1 MPGPGLRSSSAPIAI
16 PSAPHE
22 TIRSRTLPRVVLI
35 CHTGDR
41 IDTAGL
47 SAWLASTVELCGIV
61 KIDEP
66 RMRLLA
72 RARREL
78 RRVGW
83 LRFFDVLAFR
93 AYYALALARN
103 DARWIEAQIGQL
115 RSRYRGDPGGAEV
128 LEARDPNSK
137 SVASFLKRLQPDLVV
152 ARCKSLLKPEIYGIP
167 ACGTYV
173 LHPGICPEY
182 RNAHGCFWALANRDL
197 KRVGMT
203 MLRVDNGV
211 DTGPVLLQSS
221 CDFDEVHESHV
232 VIQYRV
238 VLENLAPIT
247 DELFAAWCGTS
258 QPLETAARNSR
269 VWGQPWLT
277 AYLKWKHAARA
288 AET

>member
-1 MPGPGLRSSSAPIAI
+1 MRGHRLRSSSAPIARQSGS
-16 PSAPHE
+16 PDTVHSQA
-22 TIRSRTLPRVVLI
+22 LPRVVLI
-35 CHTGDR
+35 CHAEDR
-41 IDTAGL
+41 IDAQGL
-47 SAWLASTVELCGIV
+47 TAWLASTVELCGIV

-93 AYYALALARN
+93 AYYALMLAH
-103 DARWIEAQIGQL
+103 DDSRWVEAKVGEL
-115 RSRYRGDPGGAEV
+115 RTRYRVDPVGAEV
-128 LEARDPNSK
+128 LETRDANSG
-137 SVASFLKRLQPDLVV
+137 SVVSFLKRLQPDLVV
-152 ARCKSLLKPEIYGIP
+152 ARCKALLKPEIFEIP

-203 MLRVDNGV
+203 MLQVDRGV

-221 CDFDEVHESHV
+221 YDFDELSESHV

-238 VLENLAPIT
+238 VLENLELIT
-247 DELFAAWCGTS
+247 DELFAAWCGTGT
-258 QPLETAARNSR
+258 PLIIAARSSR

-288 AET
+288 TAT